1 MKARNID
8 WPHICSLPILFLGAV
23 TMAYAADPVAI
34 NVTGDIVAS
43 PCEVSSDSIT
53 KTIALDG
60 GKGIQAKDLAAAGA
74 TTEWITF
81 DINLENCPAGIT
93 SATIMFSG
101 TPDDANP
108 DDMYVNTGTAEN
120 AAVQLQGT
128 EGQKFGNGKTFTYT
142 PITNNAIALHLQSRI
157 YTQNGGVTPGTISAV
172 VTADMTY
179 Q

>member
-1 MKARNID
+1 MNIYVFC
-8 WPHICSLPILFLGAV
+8 WRKIIVVPALLLGIITGAN
-23 TMAYAADPVAI
+23 AADPVSV
-34 NVTGDIVAS
+34 NVTGNIVAS

-74 TTEWITF
+74 TTEWIPF

-93 SATIMFSG
+93 SATITFSG

-120 AAVQLQGT
+120 ATVQLQGMAG
-128 EGQKFGNGKTFTYT
+128 EKFGNGKSFTST
-142 PITNNAIALHLQSRI
+142 SITGNAIALHLQSRI
-157 YTQNGGVTPGTISAV
+157 YTQNGGVTPGTINAV
-172 VTADMTY
+172 VTANMTY

>member
-1 MKARNID
+1 MKALNVD
-8 WPHICSLPILFLGAV
+8 WQKICSLPVLLLSTV
-23 TMAYAADPVAI
+23 TMVYAADPVAI
-34 NVTGDIVAS
+34 TITGNVVAS

-74 TTEWITF
+74 ATEWVAF
-81 DINLENCPAGIT
+81 SINLENCPAGT
-93 SATIMFSG
+93 SSATIAFSG

-108 DDMYVNTGTAEN
+108 DDMYANTGTAEN

-128 EGQKFGNGKTFTYT
+128 EGQKFGNGKSFTYT

-157 YTQNGGVTPGTISAV
+157 YTQNGGVTPGTVSAV